1 MDDLQHDCLPYDLL
15 LWNSGDV
22 LIARVMQPDRYR
34 ALALAQRLNRG
45 GPVAVVAVED
55 APKQTS

>member
-15 LWNSGDV
+15 LWHSGDV
-22 LIARVMQPDRYR
+22 LIARVMQPDRNR

-55 APKQTS
+55 GSEQS

>member
-1 MDDLQHDCLPYDLL
+1 MDDRQHECLSYDLL
-15 LWNSGDV
+15 QEHSGDV
-22 LIARVMQPDRYR
+22 LIARVMQPDRHR

-55 APKQTS
+55 GSEQS